1 VWSFVLEGVGLAGA
15 FVIGRKHWWGWL
27 ILLCNTVIWAVYGI
41 RSHQYGFAIASAFY
55 APVYARNLWKW
66 RRKKS

>member
-1 VWSFVLEGVGLAGA
+1 VWSFVLEAVTLIGVLI
-15 FVIGRKHWWGWL
+15 VGRKHWQGWL
-27 ILLCNTVIWAVYGI
+27 ILFCNTFLWGTYGI
-41 RSHQYGFAIASAFY
+41 ITHQYGFIMATVFY